1 MNRRQ
6 LLKALPAAAAALS
19 FAPSSFA
26 AAPRSGGAA
35 KPRIRSALC
44 AYSYRDALA
53 SNRMTYEDLVDI
65 AAENDIDGLDL
76 TVYWFPADHLNR
88 FLASLRRKAYLAAV
102 EIPSIAIRSDLC
114 RATAGEQQQEA
125 AWLGHWVDIANR
137 LGASHI
143 RVFGGK
149 VPEGA
154 DEDDAAKWVTEIL
167 KRSADYARS
176 KGVILGLENHG
187 GITSHAKRIVEIVE
201 AVDHPWVGINLDTGN
216 FRSNPYAQMETC
228 LPYAVNSQFKV
239 TIHYEDGRREACDW
253 ERVMK
258 MFGVAGYRGY
268 VSLEYEAEEDPAT
281 AVPRHLGRLRDLARK
296 YSA

>member
-1 MNRRQ
+1 M
-6 LLKALPAAAAALS
+6 
-19 FAPSSFA
+19 PSA
-26 AAPRSGGAA
+26 
-35 KPRIRSALC
+35 RIC
-44 AYSYRDALA
+44 A
-53 SNRMTYEDLVDI
+53 V
-65 AAENDIDGLDL
+65 
-76 TVYWFPADHLNR
+76 
-88 FLASLRRKAYLAAV
+88 
-102 EIPSIAIRSDLC
+102 
-114 RATAGEQQQEA
+114 ATAGEQQQEA

-154 DEDDAAKWVTEIL
+154 DEDDSAKWVTEIL
-167 KRSADYARS
+167 KRSAEYARS

-258 MFGVAGYRGY
+258 MFAESGYRAMFHSNTKRRRIQPRLYRGIWGGC
-268 VSLEYEAEEDPAT
+268 VILPGNTRLEACG
-281 AVPRHLGRLRDLARK
+281 LGRL
-296 YSA
+296 SHFPIQE